1 MFPPDIIRNL
11 LLKVLN
17 SIKTKKP
24 LNFLPERAIFLR
36 GAIETGGGVNAYIV
50 YTHPD
55 MSYGTKTVKIIQ
67 RRQISEK
74 SVKIQ
79 K

>member
-1 MFPPDIIRNL
+1 M
-11 LLKVLN
+11 LN
-17 SIKTKKP
+17 SVKTKKIAKKP
-24 LNFLPERAIFLR
+24 LNLLPERAIFLR